1 MAAPGGLRANAASWS
16 AGGSGSG
23 SGSAGGSGSGS
34 GSGGSDALWL
44 SLPKPAQRLPGALLD
59 FLPQDNNDA
68 SASAA
73 EARARAKHRWRL

>member
-1 MAAPGGLRANAASWS
+1 MAAPGALSANAASWS

-23 SGSAGGSGSGS
+23 SDSGS
-34 GSGGSDALWL
+34 GSGGGGGSDTPWL
-44 SLPKPAQRLPGALLD
+44 SLPKPTQRLPGALLD

-73 EARARAKHRWRL
+73 EARSTLQLHAQRV